1 MSRYSSFFLNRAMG
15 SIVFW
20 LAVCFALT
28 SILVASPASA
38 ESSQQELQYDAS
50 SKSWVKRPAGS
61 LRENANRKWAN
72 ASPVAAEVVPFKTD
86 AKPGTIIIRTT
97 ERRLYLVRKNGMAK
111 KYGIGVGREGFAWTG
126 SQKIS
131 RKAEWPSWTPPA
143 EMKLREAA
151 KGRVLPDSME
161 GGRDNPMG
169 ARALYLGATAYR
181 IHGTNEPWTIG
192 SAVSSGCIRM
202 ANEDIIDLYSQAKI
216 GTLVRVE

>member
-1 MSRYSSFFLNRAMG
+1 VSSYPSDFSNW
-15 SIVFW
+15 VFKT
-20 LAVCFALT
+20 LAFPLVTTLALGMF
-28 SILVASPASA
+28 LVASPAMA
-38 ESSQQELQYDAS
+38 AGSQQELQFDPA

-72 ASPVAAEVVPFKTD
+72 ASPVAAEVVPFKTE
-86 AKPGTIIIRTT
+86 AKPGTIIIRTA
-97 ERRLYLVRKNGMAK
+97 ERRLYLVRKDGMAK
-111 KYGIGVGREGFAWTG
+111 KYGIGVGREGFSWTG
-126 SQKIS
+126 SEKIT

-216 GTLVRVE
+216 GTVVRVE